1 MNTYTMIFVGKSMVE
16 VRKMFLL
23 RVKVM
28 ANEIRKDAHGNCYSY
43 RI

>member
-16 VRKMFLL
+16 VRKMVLL

-28 ANEIRKDAHGNCYSY
+28 ANEIRKYAHGNCYSY